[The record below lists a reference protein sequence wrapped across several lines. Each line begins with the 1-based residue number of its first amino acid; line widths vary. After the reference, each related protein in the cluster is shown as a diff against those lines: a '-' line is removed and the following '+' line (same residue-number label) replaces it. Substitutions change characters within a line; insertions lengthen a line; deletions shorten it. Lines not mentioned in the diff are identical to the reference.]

1 MDSEDRQLMND
12 EIKYSSGGAFFTWN
26 DEKARQNWQKHGVSF
41 KDAADVFSDVYAID
55 LPDVRHMEEED
66 RRQIIGRMAVRWKIL
81 FVVYVERTIRED
93 VDVYRIISARP
104 ATPKER
110 RLYEDGISR

>member
-1 MDSEDRQLMND
+1 MDVEYRQLMND
-12 EIKYSSGGAFFTWN
+12 EIKYASQGGFFTW
-26 DEKARQNWQKHGVSF
+26 DDDKALANWKKHGVSF
-41 KDAADVFSDVYAID
+41 KDATDVFSDVYAID
-55 LPDVRHMEEED
+55 LPDVGHMEEEN

-110 RLYEDGISR
+110 RLYENEISR